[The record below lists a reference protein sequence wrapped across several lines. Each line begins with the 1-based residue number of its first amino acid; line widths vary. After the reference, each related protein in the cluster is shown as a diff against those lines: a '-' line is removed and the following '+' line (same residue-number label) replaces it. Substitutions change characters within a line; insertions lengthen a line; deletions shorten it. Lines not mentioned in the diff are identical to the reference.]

1 MEHDALEIWR
11 NTREVIGRALA
22 DADIG
27 RGQLAA
33 VGLTNQRETTVVWD
47 RSTGRPVHRAIVWQD
62 TRTQALCEELAGD
75 EGDGRFKDRTGL
87 PLATYFAGPKIR
99 WILDHVDGAR
109 ERAEAGELLFG
120 TMDTWLLWNLTGGA
134 DGGVHLTDVTNA
146 SRTLLMNIDTLDW
159 NEEVCAE
166 IGVPS
171 AMLQEIRTS
180 SEVYA
185 QGHERSLV
193 QGVPIAGMLGD

>member
-1 MEHDALEIWR
+1 MNQFVLAIDQGTTSTRAVVFDASGRPAGSSQKEHQQHFPQAGWVEHDALEIWR

-75 EGDGRFKDRTGL
+75 EGGDGRFKDRTGL
-87 PLATYFAGPKIR
+87 PLATYFAGPKVR

-120 TMDTWLLWNLTGGA
+120 TMDTWLL
-134 DGGVHLTDVTNA
+134 
-146 SRTLLMNIDTLDW
+146 
-159 NEEVCAE
+159 
-166 IGVPS
+166 
-171 AMLQEIRTS
+171 
-180 SEVYA
+180 
-185 QGHERSLV
+185 
-193 QGVPIAGMLGD
+193 